1 MNRSAGR
8 QQPAQRQHQG
18 GLTLVE
24 VMIALTLS
32 LVLLAGVMQVFVATR
47 TTYRVDEGLARL
59 QENGRFAIG
68 HLAQRVRM
76 AGYLG
81 CQSSSLTNKL
91 NGGTDFAY
99 DLGTPI
105 AGFEAS
111 GTGSGDTL
119 TLGAID
125 PAASSTA
132 SDWSPNLDAALVG
145 SVVPGSDVIVVRSA
159 DTSVFQLVAPYNDG
173 SAVAVDAAAGFGTGD
188 LLVVS
193 DCSKAHLF
201 QVTAASVSGGTATLS
216 HAAAGTPGNAAAAW
230 TLPAEQYAAGA
241 EVSRAD
247 TTAFYIG
254 VGADGSPALFQQVL
268 QSSSAGAGSSNLV
281 AQELIPGAESLQLE
295 YGEDTDGNQLADV
308 YRTADAVADWGSVV
322 AVRMALLVR
331 TQEEQQQD
339 LNAATFGL
347 LTTTVDP
354 VDDRRMRRT
363 FESSVALR
371 NRLP

>member
-1 MNRSAGR
+1 MSAR
-8 QQPAQRQHQG
+8 HPTRRHHQR

-24 VMIALTLS
+24 VMVAITLS

-47 TTYRVDEGLARL
+47 MTYRVDEGLARL

-81 CQSSSLTNKL
+81 CQGSSLTNKL
-91 NGGTDFAY
+91 NGGTGFAF

-119 TLGAID
+119 TLGATD
-125 PAASSTA
+125 PATSSTA
-132 SDWSPNLDAALVG
+132 GDWSPSLDATLLGA
-145 SVVPGSDVIVVRSA
+145 VVPGSDVIVVRNAHS
-159 DTSVFQLVAPYNDG
+159 DVFQLAAPYNDG
-173 SAVAVDAAAGFGTGD
+173 STVTVDAASGFGKGD
-188 LLVVS
+188 LLVAS

-201 QVTAASVSGGTATLS
+201 QVTADSVSSGTTTLT
-216 HAAAGTPGNAAAAW
+216 HAAAGTPGNASATW
-230 TLPAEQYAAGA
+230 TLPSEQYAAGA
-241 EVSRAD
+241 EISRAD
-247 TTAFYIG
+247 TTVFYIG
-254 VGADGSPALFQQVL
+254 VGADGSPALFQRVL
-268 QSSSAGAGSSNLV
+268 QSSSAGAGSSTLV
-281 AQELIPGAESLQLE
+281 AQELIPGAESLQFE

-308 YRTADAVADWGSVV
+308 YRTADAVADWASVV

-331 TQEEQQQD
+331 TQEEQQQA
-339 LNAATFGL
+339 LNSATFSL
-347 LTTTVDP
+347 LTTIVDP

-363 FESSVALR
+363 FESTVALR